1 VALLPTDVNIMPNRL
16 VVALAYDRLSTFEFG
31 IAVEIFGLPRPE
43 MGPDWYRFAV
53 CAIEPG
59 PLRAIG
65 GFQIMAD
72 GGLEL
77 LDQADTIVIPGWRGA
92 SRASDSNV
100 ESAFGVDSMLISQ
113 SSASSGTNQ
122 RSARC
127 AGEPVPPALIAA
139 LQRAHARGARLMSI
153 CSGVFALAATGLLS
167 GKRATTHWHYVEQL
181 SQAYPDIKV
190 EPDVLYVDEGRVLT
204 SAGSAAGIDLCLHV
218 VRADFGPEIANRLA
232 RRLVVPPHREG
243 GQAQFIERPVPPAR
257 EGLRFAPL
265 FDNMRARLGEEQPVA
280 ELAAEAGM
288 SVRTFLRRFKAA
300 TGLPPGEWLLTERL
314 VRARE
319 LLETTGHSIESIADA
334 TGFGSA
340 ATLRHHFRARLGT
353 SPVAYR
359 NRFASGVARA
369 ADRAGPKK
377 QKAAPWGG

>member
-59 PLRAIG
+59 PLQAIG

-92 SRASDSNV
+92 SK
-100 ESAFGVDSMLISQ
+100 
-113 SSASSGTNQ
+113 
-122 RSARC
+122 
-127 AGEPVPPALIAA
+127 EPVPPALIAA

-167 GKRATTHWHYVEQL
+167 GKRATTHWHHVEQL

-257 EGLRFAPL
+257 EGRRFAPL

-280 ELAAEAGM
+280 DLAAEAGM

-319 LLETTGHSIESIADA
+319 LLETTGHSIESIANA

-353 SPVAYR
+353 SPAAYR
-359 NRFASGVARA
+359 NRFASEATRA
-369 ADRAGPKK
+369 ADMSGPKK

>member
-1 VALLPTDVNIMPNRL
+1 LWKSRRQICRETPWWKAALVPTDVNIMPNRL

-43 MGPDWYRFAV
+43 MGPEWYRFAV
-53 CAIEPG
+53 CAVEAG

-77 LDQADTIVIPGWRGA
+77 LEQADTIVIPGWRGA
-92 SRASDSNV
+92 SV
-100 ESAFGVDSMLISQ
+100 
-113 SSASSGTNQ
+113 
-122 RSARC
+122 
-127 AGEPVPPALIAA
+127 EPVPPTLIDALR
-139 LQRAHARGARLMSI
+139 QAHARGTRLMSI
-153 CSGVFALAATGLLS
+153 CSGVFVLAATGLLAD
-167 GKRATTHWHYVEQL
+167 KRATTHWHYAEQL
-181 SQAYPDIKV
+181 AATYPDIKV
-190 EPDVLYVDEGRVLT
+190 EPDVLYVDEGTVLT

-243 GQAQFIERPVPPAR
+243 GQAQFIERPVPQAR
-257 EGLRFAPL
+257 EGMRFAPL
-265 FDNMRARLGEEQPVA
+265 FDRMRARLADEQPIA

-300 TGLPPGEWLLTERL
+300 TGMPPGEWLLTERL

-319 LLETTGHSIESIADA
+319 LLETTRFSIESIADV

-340 ATLRHHFRARLGT
+340 ATLRHHFRTRLGI
-353 SPVAYR
+353 SPAAYR
-359 NRFASGVARA
+359 SRFAQEAKSSAQ
-369 ADRAGPKK
+369 AGKVSP
-377 QKAAPWGG
+377 

>member
-1 VALLPTDVNIMPNRL
+1 MAATELVGIDNLLWKSRRQISAEAAWWKVALLPTDVNIMPNHL

-31 IAVEIFGLPRPE
+31 IAVEVFGLPRPE

-77 LDQADTIVIPGWRGA
+77 LEQADTIVIPGWRGA
-92 SRASDSNV
+92 SK
-100 ESAFGVDSMLISQ
+100 
-113 SSASSGTNQ
+113 
-122 RSARC
+122 
-127 AGEPVPPALIAA
+127 EPVPPELIDALR
-139 LQRAHARGARLMSI
+139 RAHARGARLMSI

-167 GKRATTHWHYVEQL
+167 GRRATTHWHYAEQL
-181 SQAYPDIKV
+181 SQAYPDIEV

-265 FDNMRARLGEEQPVA
+265 FDRMRARLGEEQPVA

-353 SPVAYR
+353 SPAAYR
-359 NRFASGVARA
+359 TRFAPGSKRA
-369 ADRAGPKK
+369 ADVAGFKK

>member
-1 VALLPTDVNIMPNRL
+1 MAATELVGIDNLLWKSRRQISAEAAWWKVALLPTDVNIMPNHL

-31 IAVEIFGLPRPE
+31 IAVEVFGLPRPE

-77 LDQADTIVIPGWRGA
+77 LDRADTIVIPGWRGA
-92 SRASDSNV
+92 SK
-100 ESAFGVDSMLISQ
+100 
-113 SSASSGTNQ
+113 
-122 RSARC
+122 
-127 AGEPVPPALIAA
+127 EPVPPELIDALR
-139 LQRAHARGARLMSI
+139 RAHARGARLMSI

-167 GKRATTHWHYVEQL
+167 GRRATTHWHYAEQL
-181 SQAYPDIKV
+181 SQAYPDIEV

-265 FDNMRARLGEEQPVA
+265 FDRMRARLGEEQLVA

-353 SPVAYR
+353 SPAAYR
-359 NRFASGVARA
+359 TRFAPGSKRA
-369 ADRAGPKK
+369 ADMAGFKK

>member
-1 VALLPTDVNIMPNRL
+1 MPNRL

-31 IAVEIFGLPRPE
+31 IAVEVFGLPRPE

-59 PLRAIG
+59 PLRATG

-77 LDQADTIVIPGWRGA
+77 LEEAGTIVIPGWRGPHA
-92 SRASDSNV
+92 
-100 ESAFGVDSMLISQ
+100 
-113 SSASSGTNQ
+113 
-122 RSARC
+122 
-127 AGEPVPPALIAA
+127 EPVPAELVEALR
-139 LQRAHARGARLMSI
+139 RAHGRGARLMSI

-167 GKRATTHWHYVEQL
+167 GRRATTHWQHVENL
-181 SQAYPDIKV
+181 SRLYPDVTV

-243 GQAQFIERPVPPAR
+243 GQAQFIEHPVPPAR

-265 FDNMRARLGEEQPVA
+265 FDRMRARLAEEQPVA
-280 ELAAEAGM
+280 ALAAEAGM

-300 TGLPPGEWLLTERL
+300 TGLPPGEWLLAERL
-314 VRARE
+314 ARARD
-319 LLETTGHSIESIADA
+319 LLESTGESIEAIAGA

-340 ATLRHHFRARLGT
+340 ATLRHHFRTRLGT
-353 SPVAYR
+353 SPAAYR
-359 NRFASGVARA
+359 GRFAPERARA
-369 ADRAGPKK
+369 ADPHGSDK
-377 QKAAPWGG
+377 QKAARGAADGGAEAAR

>member
-1 VALLPTDVNIMPNRL
+1 MAATELVGIDNLLWKSRRQISAEAAWWKVALLPTDVNIMPNHL

-31 IAVEIFGLPRPE
+31 IAVEVFGLPRPE

-77 LDQADTIVIPGWRGA
+77 LDRADTIVIPGWRGA
-92 SRASDSNV
+92 SK
-100 ESAFGVDSMLISQ
+100 
-113 SSASSGTNQ
+113 
-122 RSARC
+122 
-127 AGEPVPPALIAA
+127 EPVPPELIDALR
-139 LQRAHARGARLMSI
+139 RAHARGARLMSI

-167 GKRATTHWHYVEQL
+167 GRRATTHWHYAEQL
-181 SQAYPDIKV
+181 SQAYPDIEV

-265 FDNMRARLGEEQPVA
+265 FDRMRARLGEEQPVA

-353 SPVAYR
+353 SPAAYR
-359 NRFASGVARA
+359 TRFASGSKRA
-369 ADRAGPKK
+369 ADMAGFKK